1 MLKNYFKIAWRNI
14 VKHKMFSLLNV
25 LGLSL
30 SISAA
35 LIILLL
41 YQDGYSY
48 DNFHN
53 DAKLIYRVNTIAARK
68 NGETEPYATTPPSVS
83 RILESQFAS
92 VDKVAAVKVLKG
104 EIVKDNETIQFQG
117 KIADKSF
124 FEIFNFDLESGDKY
138 TALQEPNSI
147 IISSELSQKLFR
159 NENAMGKIIQTPK
172 NESYKVTGV
181 LKPDLRKTHFE
192 FEALLSPKHEEQSKG
207 NFFDLNTTYTYIK
220 VLPHSNPDLI
230 TKMLNQQLAPQF
242 KILPFQSP
250 NASYTF
256 ELQPLS
262 EITPGYSIANG
273 MGKGLPIHLLRFL
286 ALMGFV
292 IMASA
297 IFNYA
302 NLTLAKSF
310 RRTKE
315 IGVRK
320 VMGATRKQI
329 IIQVIS
335 EGILI
340 SIVALMVA
348 FVFIIF
354 FRSALTHLQSFQFF
368 DLDVNITPASILY
381 FIIFAIITGA
391 VAGFIPA
398 VTMSKLNP
406 IAALHKIENLKIIK
420 RIGLSKGLLVIQ
432 FAVSMLFIM
441 IVTTLYKQVKFAVNM
456 DYGFTTDQ
464 IYNVELQGIAADVA
478 KTKFNSLQGVERI
491 SAINIPMGTYYESS
505 VGYKVNKTNEFKKI
519 KSYSIDENLIPN
531 LDISLVSGKNFES
544 NSLTNA
550 HQVIVNELFIKNN
563 RLGNA
568 SEAIGKEV
576 FLNDSTT
583 ATIRAVVKDFLFR
596 PADETLSALILTY
609 KPDEWKLLNIKISTN
624 RFEQTKADLQK
635 AWKEIAPNRAFQGE
649 LYSTTI
655 QNNYAIL
662 KDVNKVI
669 QFFAILGI
677 VICLMG
683 LTGMT
688 IYSVEKRQ
696 KEVSLRKV
704 LGATEKEI
712 VFTLSK
718 NFIGLLVKGFIISI
732 PSGMYICNLILNN
745 FSNRI
750 SAGLNI
756 ILPGFILLTLL
767 AIATIGLQTFNAAT
781 ANPVKSLRTE

>member
-1 MLKNYFKIAWRNI
+1 
-14 VKHKMFSLLNV
+14 
-25 LGLSL
+25 
-30 SISAA
+30 
-35 LIILLL
+35 
-41 YQDGYSY
+41 
-48 DNFHN
+48 
-53 DAKLIYRVNTIAARK
+53 
-68 NGETEPYATTPPSVS
+68 
-83 RILESQFAS
+83 
-92 VDKVAAVKVLKG
+92 
-104 EIVKDNETIQFQG
+104 
-117 KIADKSF
+117 
-124 FEIFNFDLESGDKY
+124 
-138 TALQEPNSI
+138 
-147 IISSELSQKLFR
+147 
-159 NENAMGKIIQTPK
+159 
-172 NESYKVTGV
+172 
-181 LKPDLRKTHFE
+181 
-192 FEALLSPKHEEQSKG
+192 
-207 NFFDLNTTYTYIK
+207 
-220 VLPHSNPDLI
+220 
-230 TKMLNQQLAPQF
+230 
-242 KILPFQSP
+242 
-250 NASYTF
+250 
-256 ELQPLS
+256 
-262 EITPGYSIANG
+262 
-273 MGKGLPIHLLRFL
+273 
-286 ALMGFV
+286 
-292 IMASA
+292 
-297 IFNYA
+297 
-302 NLTLAKSF
+302 
-310 RRTKE
+310 
-315 IGVRK
+315 
-320 VMGATRKQI
+320 MGATRKQI

-340 SIVALMVA
+340 SILALMVA

-478 KTKFNSLQGVERI
+478 KSKFNSLPGVERI

-624 RFEQTKADLQK
+624 QFEQTKADLQK

-649 LYSTTI
+649 LYTTTI

-704 LGATEKEI
+704 LGATERKLYLHCQK
-712 VFTLSK
+712 TL
-718 NFIGLLVKGFIISI
+718 
-732 PSGMYICNLILNN
+732 
-745 FSNRI
+745 
-750 SAGLNI
+750 
-756 ILPGFILLTLL
+756 
-767 AIATIGLQTFNAAT
+767 
-781 ANPVKSLRTE
+781 

>member
-1 MLKNYFKIAWRNI
+1 MIKNYFKIAWRNI
-14 VKHKMFSLLNV
+14 VQHKIFSLLNV
-25 LGLSL
+25 LGLAL
-30 SISAA
+30 SISAGS
-35 LIILLL
+35 IILLL

-48 DNFHN
+48 DTFHK
-53 DAKLIYRVNTIAARK
+53 DTELIYRVNTIAARK
-68 NGETEPYATTPPSVS
+68 SGATEPYATTPPLVS
-83 RILESQFAS
+83 KILKSQFTS
-92 VDKVAAVKVLKG
+92 VDEVATLKVLKG

-117 KIADKSF
+117 KIAEKSF
-124 FEIFNFDLESGDKY
+124 LEIFNFSLESGNKY

-147 IISSELSQKLFR
+147 IISSKLSQKLFR
-159 NENAMGKIIQTPK
+159 NENAMGKIIQTGRQG
-172 NESYKVTGV
+172 SYKVTGV

-192 FEALLSPKHEEQSKG
+192 FEALFSPKHEEQSQE
-207 NFFDLNTTYTYIK
+207 NLFDLETTYTYIK
-220 VLPHSNPDLI
+220 VRPHINSGTI
-230 TKMLNQQLAPQF
+230 AKALNQQLAPQF
-242 KILPFQSP
+242 KNLPFQSP
-250 NASYTF
+250 DASYSF
-256 ELQPLS
+256 ELQRLS

-273 MGKGLPIHLLRFL
+273 MGKGLPGHLLRLL
-286 ALMGFV
+286 ALMALV
-292 IMASA
+292 VMASA
-297 IFNYA
+297 IFNYT

-329 IIQVIS
+329 LVQVIS

-340 SIVALMVA
+340 SLVALVVA
-348 FVFIIF
+348 FVFVAF
-354 FRSALTHLQSFQFF
+354 FRSELNHLQSFQFF

-398 VTMSKLNP
+398 ITMSKLNP
-406 IAALHKIENLKIIK
+406 VAALRKIENHKIIK
-420 RIGLSKGLLVIQ
+420 RIGLTKMLLVMQ

-464 IYNVELQGIAADVA
+464 IYNVQLQGIPADVA
-478 KTKFNSLQGVERI
+478 KAKFNSLQGVERI
-491 SAINIPMGTYYESS
+491 SAINIPMGTYQESRIA
-505 VGYKVNKTNEFKKI
+505 YKVNKTDEFNKI

-531 LDISLVSGKNFES
+531 LDLSLVSGKNFES
-544 NSLTNA
+544 KSLANA
-550 HQVIVNELFIKNN
+550 HRVIVNETFIKNN
-563 RLGNA
+563 RMGDA

-583 ATIRAVVKDFLFR
+583 ATIRAVVKDFLFK
-596 PADETLSALILTY
+596 PADEALSALMLQY
-609 KPDEWKLLNIKISTN
+609 KPAEWELLNIKISAN
-624 RFEQTKADLQK
+624 GFEQTKTDLQK
-635 AWKEIAPNRAFQGE
+635 AWKEIAPNREFHGE
-649 LYSTTI
+649 LYATTI

-669 QFFAILGI
+669 QFFALLGI

-683 LTGMT
+683 LLGMT

-718 NFIGLLVKGFIISI
+718 NFAGLLVTGFIISI
-732 PSGMYICNLILNN
+732 PSGLFICNLILNN

-767 AIATIGLQTFNAAT
+767 AIVTIGSQTFNAAT